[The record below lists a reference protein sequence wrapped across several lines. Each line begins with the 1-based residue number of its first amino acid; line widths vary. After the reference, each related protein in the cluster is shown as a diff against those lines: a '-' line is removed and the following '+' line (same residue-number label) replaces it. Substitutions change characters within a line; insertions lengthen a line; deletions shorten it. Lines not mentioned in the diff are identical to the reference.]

1 MTMMK
6 KILALGLALVMSF
19 ALLAACTSAD
29 PNNPYDPEREPTP
42 KVETESAK

>member
-29 PNNPYDPEREPTP
+29 PNNPYGQEPAP
-42 KVETESAK
+42 KVETDAEAE